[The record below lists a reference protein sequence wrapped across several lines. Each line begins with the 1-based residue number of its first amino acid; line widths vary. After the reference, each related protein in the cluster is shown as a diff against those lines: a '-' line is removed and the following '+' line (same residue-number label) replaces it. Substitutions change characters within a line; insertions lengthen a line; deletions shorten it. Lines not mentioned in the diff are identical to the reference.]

1 MTSKKGRPTKTE
13 RQPPLILLV
22 DDYQDG
28 REMYADALTFDGFP
42 VVEAASGPE
51 ALRLALEWLPDLI
64 LMDLSLPGLDGWEVA
79 SRLKADQRTQHV
91 PIIALTAHALEG
103 ERERA
108 EKAGCNGFIAKPC
121 LPDELLVKVRVFLR
135 GATPPAL

>member
-1 MTSKKGRPTKTE
+1 
-13 RQPPLILLV
+13 LV

-28 REMYADALTFDGFP
+28 REMYADALTFDGFR

-51 ALRLALEWLPDLI
+51 ALRLALERLPDLI

-91 PIIALTAHALEG
+91 PIIALTAHALDG

-108 EKAGCNGFIAKPC
+108 EKAGCNGFTGSSPNRAYRTSC
-121 LPDELLVKVRVFLR
+121 S
-135 GATPPAL
+135 